1 MLTHKELKSRALA
14 CTDVKAEYDRLDYVR
29 GTTLE
34 EHKAELMKNPK
45 FRKAW
50 EELQPEFDLMEKMII
65 ARGKAGISQKELAR
79 RIGTKQSA
87 IARLEGGGFNKATVE
102 TLGKI
107 ADALNFKLVIK
118 LQPKKEATA
127 Q

>member
-1 MLTHKELKSRALA
+1 
-14 CTDVKAEYDRLDYVR
+14 
-29 GTTLE
+29 
-34 EHKAELMKNPK
+34 
-45 FRKAW
+45 
-50 EELQPEFDLMEKMII
+50 LQPEFDLIQKTIL

-79 RIGTKQSA
+79 RTGTKQSA
-87 IARLEGGGFNKATVE
+87 IAGFEGGGFNKATVE
-102 TLGKI
+102 TLGEI

>member
-1 MLTHKELKSRALA
+1 MKK
-14 CTDVKAEYDRLDYVR
+14 KYVR

-34 EHKAELMKNPK
+34 KHKTELMKNPK
-45 FRKAW
+45 FKKAW

-87 IARLEGGGFNKATVE
+87 IARLEGGGFNKATV
-102 TLGKI
+102 
-107 ADALNFKLVIK
+107 
-118 LQPKKEATA
+118 
-127 Q
+127 

>member
-1 MLTHKELKSRALA
+1 MKK
-14 CTDVKAEYDRLDYVR
+14 KYVR

-34 EHKAELMKNPK
+34 EHKTELMKNPK

-50 EELQPEFDLMEKMII
+50 EDLQPEFDLMEKMII
-65 ARGKAGISQKELAR
+65 ARGKAGISQRELAR

-118 LQPKKEATA
+118 LQPKKEAMA
-127 Q
+127 G